1 MESTQIRPYKKL
13 RGLLREQWFFILIVI
28 VLISTVTGLVNNNFF
43 KPANLI
49 SILEQ
54 ISTLGLVATGATIV
68 MISGNIDISVASS
81 IGLGTCCMAMLMQVN
96 VPEWQAV
103 LVGIAVT
110 TLCGMFVGGVSIAL
124 KAPSFIVSLACVG
137 MFKGI
142 SLALTNA
149 SVQTIYGKFEW
160 IGKTKVFDTIP
171 MLFVFSLLGYGIMA
185 VILNKTKFGRRVY
198 ALGNNEQAAYLSGIK
213 VKQNKLLIFAVN
225 GFLVG
230 CAAALLLSR
239 VGAVQPSTGTG
250 MDMKAIGAVVIGGVP
265 MKGGKGRILGT
276 FFGVLLMGIISNCL
290 NMLQVSP
297 YAQDIVQG
305 LIIIAA
311 LAVSLLSQK
320 NSGKQ

>member
-1 MESTQIRPYKKL
+1 MQSTQTQPMRKL
-13 RGLLREQWFFILIVI
+13 RSLLREQWFFILIVI
-28 VLISTVTGLVNNNFF
+28 VLISAVTGIVNRNFF
-43 KPANLI
+43 KPSNLI

-81 IGLGTCCMAMLMQVN
+81 IGLGTCCMAMLMKVQ
-96 VPEWQAV
+96 VPEILAV
-103 LVGIAVT
+103 LVGVCVT
-110 TLCGMFVGGVSIAL
+110 TLCGMFVGGMSIAL

-137 MFKGI
+137 TFKGI

-149 SVQTIYGKFEW
+149 SVQTIYGQFEW
-160 IGKTKVFDTIP
+160 IGKTMLFGAVP
-171 MLFVFSLLGYGIMA
+171 MLFVFSLLGYLAMSLLLG
-185 VILNKTKFGRRVY
+185 KTKFGRRVY

-213 VKQNKLLIFAVN
+213 VKQNKLLIFAIN

-265 MKGGKGRILGT
+265 MKGGRGRILGT
-276 FFGVLLMGIISNCL
+276 FFGVLLMGIISNSL
-290 NMLQVSP
+290 NMLQVNP
-297 YAQDIVQG
+297 YTQDIVQG

-311 LAVSLLSQK
+311 LAVSMISQK
-320 NSGKQ
+320 NSGKK